1 MPAAESRNIERKIQ
15 MKTGL
20 VLEGGAM
27 RGMYTAGVLDV
38 LMENEIVVDGVI
50 GVSAGACFGCNYK
63 SRQIGRSIRYNV
75 KYCRDSRYVSI
86 RSLLFSGDIYN
97 AKFCYEELP
106 AHLDPFDV
114 ETYQKNPA
122 EFYVVATDVNTGKA
136 VYQRLDKG
144 DLNDVQWIR
153 ASASMPL
160 VSRIVKIGEQELLD
174 GGIADSVPFE
184 WFIANGYEKNLVVL
198 TQPKGYVKA
207 KNPLMS
213 LVRLRMR
220 KYPKM
225 IEAMANRHIEYNE
238 CLKRLEQREQ
248 EGNTLVIRPSVP
260 LGIKRTEKNP
270 EKLQAVYELGRKD
283 AVAMLGKIR
292 EFLAKETQ

>member
-1 MPAAESRNIERKIQ
+1 

-38 LMENEIVVDGVI
+38 LMENEIQVDGAI

-75 KYCRDSRYVSI
+75 KYCQDPRYVSI
-86 RSLLFSGDIYN
+86 RSLLLTGDIYN

-106 AHLDPFDV
+106 FHLDPFDV
-114 ETYQKNPA
+114 DTYQKNPM

-144 DLNDVQWIR
+144 DGEDIQWIR

-184 WFIANGYEKNLVVL
+184 WFIANGYEKNIVVL
-198 TQPKGYVKA
+198 TQPKGYVKS

-238 CLKRLEQREQ
+238 CLKQLKQREQ
-248 EGNTLVIRPSVP
+248 EGNTLVIRPSEP

-283 AVAMLGKIR
+283 AEAMLAKIR
-292 EFLAKETQ
+292 EFLKND

>member
-1 MPAAESRNIERKIQ
+1 

-38 LMENEIVVDGVI
+38 LMENEIQVDGAI

-75 KYCRDSRYVSI
+75 KYCQDPRYVSI
-86 RSLLFSGDIYN
+86 RSLLLTGDIYN

-106 AHLDPFDV
+106 FHLDPFDV
-114 ETYQKNPA
+114 DTYQKNPM

-144 DLNDVQWIR
+144 DGEDIQWIR

-184 WFIANGYEKNLVVL
+184 WFIANGYEKNIVVL
-198 TQPKGYVKA
+198 TQPKGYVKS

-238 CLKRLEQREQ
+238 CLKQLEQREQ
-248 EGNTLVIRPSVP
+248 EGNTLVIRPSEP
-260 LGIKRTEKNP
+260 LGIKRTEKKP

-283 AVAMLGKIR
+283 GEAMLAKIR
-292 EFLAKETQ
+292 EFLKKD

>member
-1 MPAAESRNIERKIQ
+1 MKI
-15 MKTGL
+15 GL

-38 LMENEIVVDGVI
+38 LMENDIKVDGTI

-63 SRQIGRSIRYNV
+63 SRQIGRSIRYNL
-75 KYCRDSRYVSI
+75 KYCKDPRYVSI

-97 AKFCYEELP
+97 AKFCYEEIP
-106 AHLDPFDV
+106 VHLDPFDV
-114 ETYQKNPA
+114 EAYQKNPMD
-122 EFYVVATDVNTGKA
+122 FYVVATDVNTGKA

-144 DLNDVQWIR
+144 DGDDIQWIR

-160 VSRIVKIGEQELLD
+160 VSRIVQIGEQKLLD
-174 GGIADSVPFE
+174 GGIADSIPFE
-184 WFIANGYEKNLVVL
+184 WFIANGYEKNIVVL
-198 TQPKGYVKA
+198 TQPKGYVKS

-213 LVRLRMR
+213 LVRLRMK

-225 IEAMANRHIEYNE
+225 IEAMAKRHIEYNE
-238 CLKRLEQREQ
+238 CLKRLEKREQ
-248 EGNTLVIRPSVP
+248 EGNTLVIRPSEP

-270 EKLQAVYELGRKD
+270 EKLKAVYELGRKD
-283 AVAMLGKIR
+283 AAAMLEKVKEFVTDR
-292 EFLAKETQ
+292 E

>member
-1 MPAAESRNIERKIQ
+1 
-15 MKTGL
+15 MKVGL

-38 LMENEIVVDGVI
+38 LMENEIQVDGAI

-75 KYCRDSRYVSI
+75 KYCKDPRYVSI
-86 RSLLFSGDIYN
+86 RSLVFSGDIYN

-106 AHLDPFDV
+106 THLDPFDV
-114 ETYQKNPA
+114 ETYQKNPM

-144 DLNDVQWIR
+144 DIEDIQWIR

-184 WFIANGYEKNLVVL
+184 WFAANGYEKNIVVL
-198 TQPKGYVKA
+198 TQPKGYAKS
-207 KNPLMS
+207 KNPLMP

-238 CLKRLEQREQ
+238 CLKQLEQREQ

-270 EKLQAVYELGRKD
+270 KKLQAVYELGRKD
-283 AVAMLGKIR
+283 AEAMLEKVR
-292 EFLAKETQ
+292 EFLTATGEIRM

>member
-1 MPAAESRNIERKIQ
+1 

-27 RGMYTAGVLDV
+27 RGMYTAGVLDI
-38 LMENEIVVDGVI
+38 LMENQIEVDGAI

-63 SRQIGRSIRYNV
+63 SRQIGRSIRYNL
-75 KYCRDSRYVSI
+75 KYCKDPRYVSI

-106 AHLDPFDV
+106 QHLDPFD
-114 ETYQKNPA
+114 EEAYQKNPM

-144 DLNDVQWIR
+144 DLKDVQWIR

-160 VSRIVKIGEQELLD
+160 VSRIVIIGEQELLD

-184 WFIANGYEKNLVVL
+184 WFIKNGYGKNIVVL
-198 TQPKGYVKA
+198 TRPKGYVKS
-207 KNPLMS
+207 KNPLMP
-213 LVRLRMR
+213 LVRLRMK

-225 IEAMANRHIEYNE
+225 IEAMANRHIVYNE
-238 CLKRLEQREQ
+238 CLKQLEKQEE
-248 EGNTLVIRPSVP
+248 EGNVLIIRPSVP
-260 LGIKRTEKNP
+260 LDIKRTEKNP
-270 EKLQAVYELGRKD
+270 EKLKAVYELGRKD
-283 AVAMLGKIR
+283 AEAILEKIKA
-292 EFLAKETQ
+292 FLKED

>member
-1 MPAAESRNIERKIQ
+1 

-38 LMENEIVVDGVI
+38 LMENDIKVDGTI

-63 SRQIGRSIRYNV
+63 SRQIGRSIRYNM
-75 KYCRDSRYVSI
+75 KYSRDPRYVSI

-97 AKFCYEELP
+97 AKFCYEEIP
-106 AHLDPFDV
+106 VHLDPFDV
-114 ETYQKNPA
+114 DTYQKNPT

-144 DLNDVQWIR
+144 DGDDIQWIR

-160 VSRIVKIGEQELLD
+160 VSRIVKIGDQELLD
-174 GGIADSVPFE
+174 GGIADSIPFE
-184 WFIANGYEKNLVVL
+184 WFIANGYERNIVVL
-198 TQPKGYVKA
+198 TQPKGYVKS

-213 LVRLRMR
+213 LVRLRMK

-225 IEAMANRHIEYNE
+225 IEAMANRHVEYNE
-238 CLKRLEQREQ
+238 CLKQLERREQ
-248 EGNTLVIRPSVP
+248 EGNTLVIRPSVT

-270 EKLQAVYELGRKD
+270 EKLKAVYELGRKD
-283 AVAMLGKIR
+283 AEAMLGKIKD
-292 EFLAKETQ
+292 FLATDYK